1 MGSKSVEAQ
10 NAMQRLS
17 LDIIMIAGFGLD
29 TKSVDFQECEIL
41 DSLHYCFEE
50 IFRWAPPLHQRAI
63 PGKFSCQEHIQV
75 AAVWRR
81 HTRPAMPTASSS
93 AQGGLTV
100 SIDISRV
107 GACTQPAPWAEQ
119 ICRNWHLTA
128 LSIREGPSHL
138 QGYQTQKW
146 NNLPSGVDS

>member
-63 PGKFSCQEHIQV
+63 PCKSSCQEHIQV

-81 HTRPAMPTASSS
+81 HTRPAMTTASSS
-93 AQGGLTV
+93 AQGG
-100 SIDISRV
+100 
-107 GACTQPAPWAEQ
+107 
-119 ICRNWHLTA
+119 
-128 LSIREGPSHL
+128 
-138 QGYQTQKW
+138 
-146 NNLPSGVDS
+146 